1 MSWWVYIL
9 ECRDG
14 TLYTGCTDDIPRRL
28 AMHNAGKGA
37 KYTRGRGPVA
47 LRYWEEQP
55 DKPAALRREET
66 PDRAAALRR
75 EAAVK
80 RLTRAEK
87 IRLIAAFGQENGC
100 GG

>member
-37 KYTRGRGPVA
+37 KYT
-47 LRYWEEQP
+47 
-55 DKPAALRREET
+55 
-66 PDRAAALRR
+66 PDRAAALWR

-80 RLTRAEK
+80 RLNRAEK
-87 IRLIAAFGQENGC
+87 IRLIAAFEQENGC

>member
-37 KYTRGRGPVA
+37 KYTRGRGP
-47 LRYWEEQP
+47 
-55 DKPAALRREET
+55 
-66 PDRAAALRR
+66 
-75 EAAVK
+75 
-80 RLTRAEK
+80 LTLLYR
-87 IRLIAAFGQENGC
+87 
-100 GG
+100 